1 MNTNGLVQKKLT
13 KITENSYVN
22 LSVTEGH
29 F

>member
-1 MNTNGLVQKKLT
+1 MSTNGLVQKRLI

-22 LSVTEGH
+22 LSATEGH